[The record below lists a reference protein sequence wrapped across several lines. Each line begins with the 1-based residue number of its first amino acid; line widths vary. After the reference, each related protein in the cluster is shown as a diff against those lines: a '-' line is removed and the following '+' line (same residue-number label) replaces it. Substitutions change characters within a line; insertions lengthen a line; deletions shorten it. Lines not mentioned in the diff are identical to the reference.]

1 MASKAT
7 EKPPEGDDWAP
18 AVRDKVSLVIGMCGG
33 TGSGKSRSALE
44 MARGLCLGDDEGI
57 FAVDT
62 ESGRLKHY
70 APTPGQKPGPG
81 TYGFRYTQLRAPFTP
96 AAYMEKIDAAEK
108 RGAKVILLDSFSHVW
123 AGEGGVRDMHDE
135 IVEQA
140 VESSRVFF
148 AGKGWKFDPDQAR
161 ERENFAAW
169 NKPKLAHKRLVSRM
183 LQCEAHI
190 IVCMRAEEKMRLETT
205 KDEHGKKK
213 TTFVQLIDMTEA
225 QRWVPV
231 CDKRFPF
238 ECSLSLLFTAA
249 RPGVPIPL
257 RLEEQHRRFVP
268 LDQPIRQD
276 VGVALAKW
284 GMGEDA
290 AAIPAAQTVPIA
302 KRVERAV
309 AIIGKVT
316 TRDDLDKAW
325 AKCGGLRD
333 ELYATNQ
340 DELTAELSRAY
351 DAADATVGDGAP
363 DTSDGAPT

>member
-1 MASKAT
+1 MVTKKA
-7 EKPPEGDDWAP
+7 DAP
-18 AVRDKVSLVIGMCGG
+18 ADDEFTLAERDNVSLVIGMSGG

-44 MARGLCLGDDEGI
+44 MARGLCDGDDEGI
-57 FAVDT
+57 FAIDT

-81 TYGFRYTQLRAPFTP
+81 TYGFRYSELRAPFAP
-96 AAYMEKIDAAEK
+96 RAYMAKIDAAE
-108 RGAKVILLDSFSHVW
+108 RAGARVILIDSFSHVW

-135 IVEQA
+135 A
-140 VESSRVFF
+140 VETAVENSRKFF
-148 AGKGWKFDPDQAR
+148 AERNWKFDADNAR
-161 ERENFAAW
+161 EKESFAAW
-169 NKPKLAHKRLVSRM
+169 NKPKLEHKRLVSRL
-183 LQCEAHI
+183 LQCKAHV

-205 KDEHGKKK
+205 KDDNGKKK
-213 TTFVQLIDMTEA
+213 TTFIQLIDMTEA

-231 CDKRFPF
+231 CEKRFPF
-238 ECSLSLLFTAA
+238 ECSLSLLFTST

-284 GMGEDA
+284 ARGEIAETIKA
-290 AAIPAAQTVPIA
+290 AETMPIA

-333 ELYATNQ
+333 ELYATHN
-340 DELTAELSRAY
+340 DALTAELSRAY
-351 DAADATVGDGAP
+351 DAADASIGD
-363 DTSDGAPT
+363 DTTSAGDPA